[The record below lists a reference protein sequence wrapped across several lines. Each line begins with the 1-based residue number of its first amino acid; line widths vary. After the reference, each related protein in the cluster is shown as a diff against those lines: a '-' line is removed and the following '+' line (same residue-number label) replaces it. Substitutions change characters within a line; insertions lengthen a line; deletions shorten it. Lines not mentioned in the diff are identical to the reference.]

1 MPKLTKRFVDSL
13 KPEQSDYFAWD
24 DELKGFGVR
33 ISPKGKKTFLI
44 QYRAAGRTRRMKLGP
59 YGAVTADEARNR
71 AKTLLGDIAAG
82 DNPAEKVNQYR
93 KAPTVSEVCERFETD
108 HINVRL
114 KKGTG
119 RDYKSMI
126 DKVIVPKLG
135 AHKIIDISRTH
146 VSDLHHSMKDTP
158 YRANRVLSVLSKL
171 FNTAE
176 IWGLRPDGSN
186 PCRHVKKYTE
196 KRRER
201 FLTREELIE
210 LGEIL
215 ETAERDGTETQYVV
229 AAFRLLILTGC
240 RMSEIRNLKWE
251 YVTETHL
258 ALPDSK
264 TGARMIPLPP
274 VARIVLESLTREKDN
289 PYVIV
294 GEIEGQ
300 QIQDLEK
307 PWRRIRKSA
316 ELDDVRIHDLRHTYA
331 SNAIMAGLPLPVL
344 GKILGHT
351 QIQTTMRYVHLAD
364 QPVRDAADKVSKGL
378 GELITYKPN
387 RKRGE
392 QETAAA
398 A

>member
-1 MPKLTKRFVDSL
+1 MSKLTKRFVDSL
-13 KPEQSDYFAWD
+13 KPKPSDYFAWD

-33 ISPKGKKTFLI
+33 VSPKGKKTFLI

-59 YGAVTADEARNR
+59 HGVVTTDEARSR

-82 DNPAEKVNQYR
+82 ENPAEVASQYR
-93 KAPTVSEVCERFETD
+93 KAPTVSEVCERFKTD

-114 KKGTG
+114 KERTG

-126 DKVIVPKLG
+126 DRVIIPKLG
-135 AHKIIDISRTH
+135 ARKIGDVTRMDI
-146 VSDLHHSMKDTP
+146 SDLHHTMKETP
-158 YRANRVLSVLSKL
+158 YQANRVLSVLSKL

-186 PCRHVKKYTE
+186 PCRHVKKYAE

-201 FLTREELIE
+201 FLTRDELIT
-210 LGEIL
+210 LGEVL
-215 ETAERDGTETQYVV
+215 ETAENDATETRYVV

-240 RMSEIRNLKWE
+240 RMSEIRDLKWE
-251 YVTETHL
+251 YVTDTHL
-258 ALPDSK
+258 ELPDTK
-264 TGARMIPLPP
+264 TGARMVPLPP
-274 VARIVLESLTREKDN
+274 AARSILDDLPRLKNN

-300 QIQDLEK
+300 QVQDLEK

-316 ELDDVRIHDLRHTYA
+316 GLHDVRIHDLRHTYA
-331 SNAIMAGLPLPVL
+331 SKAIMAGLPVPVL

-351 QIQTTMRYVHLAD
+351 QIQTTMLYVHVAD
-364 QPVRDAADKVSKGL
+364 EPIRDAAEQVSNGL
-378 GELITYKPN
+378 DELLTYRPN
-387 RKRGE
+387 RKDNE
-392 QETAAA
+392 QEAAA
-398 A
+398 AA